1 MRTQPQALQ
10 PTPPSDPAAPARPDP
25 LGAWWV
31 LAIATLLMLGA
42 LGWRFVAD
50 PSLAAPTRDPAWYTW
65 RANVVMQDD
74 PGSIVREWGP
84 NGLFS
89 GGYRVTVP
97 LEGALLQR
105 VVGIDTYTFAK
116 FLMLGVPILTGLAL
130 GAGAVRSRGDPVAFL
145 TMLLATVALF
155 LTTPYVGYLDNITV
169 LFLLA
174 LMLPFLQAAK
184 TSWGARTALFLI
196 GIAAAFTHP
205 TTCVLFGVTLL
216 AVFGFH
222 LVTSR
227 FRLGSAL
234 RSDGPTLL
242 SVGSGMV
249 LGLAC
254 WVIGIWGPSA
264 SLKDAALPPPYTKA
278 FFVDRLLDW
287 IGSMQPLIV
296 VPFIAIAIGSTVWLA
311 RTRREPADGFDVTAA
326 WWLLPL
332 VGAASMILG
341 TADQVSGDP
350 NSPVVPYYRFMNATA
365 APIALVGLG
374 AFAVIRWARTH
385 PDRRSLV
392 RGFSVALGV
401 IVVAWF
407 VNGAALTQ
415 PQIDSWVFVIVSLA
429 AVVGLLGAAFG
440 SRDGIRRGIAIAA
453 ASVLVVGSLGFLLVD
468 GLQHRWVSVANQ
480 YPNQSVRGSLAAVD
494 VVAAAAGSR
503 PLILVVNDTDA
514 NDSTGSNTAYGW
526 AKTYTN
532 VFRTGLPG
540 TSAKYQAT
548 YLGSLQNFLAG
559 EVTTS
564 SEGSVGYDRAAQS
577 HFGEVQKRL
586 RDYPQPPAVFVVR
599 EYYGGLCNG
608 EATCTP
614 ELEQQRLDA
623 AMASGVA
630 IGPDVAVV
638 QGPGLWTPPP
648 AVVAQA
654 NQVAS
659 ETIAAL
665 ENHPGPLANPAHTLL
680 VIAILAFLLVVPGAL
695 AAPWFGLRTT
705 VDRFALIPGTSVV
718 LLLLSGIFTLAV
730 WRGPLST
737 VKGWAVVGV
746 AVGAGLAFRVADRWL
761 SRPLESFGGF
771 FDRMF
776 AVFAVPSF
784 AVLMAVQ
791 FMAQA
796 GQGIVQG
803 AIGKSIGFGGQKG
816 FDVQDVPS
824 ADYLLKVVLWLY
836 VPYTLLSPFIG
847 VFIDRFPRRRVI
859 WWTGLLTAGVVGVVA
874 LVALAPLGDRSS
886 EGMVFDTVA
895 LILGLIAAQACVR
908 VALAVKSAAMPDVL
922 SGKDLLQGNALSQA
936 GGALFQVVGIA
947 IAVVGTS
954 ILASWVVVLGGAAV
968 LVAAAFASRR
978 MQHVEM
984 TTHVTSFGY
993 EARRVLRSVWAGLKE
1008 VAARPAA
1015 ALGLTSFQMLRYQF
1029 WGFGLF
1035 VFALYAKNLV
1045 QGGVNKA
1052 DSLAL
1057 VLSGIGGL
1065 AGGALGLV
1073 LAQKL
1078 KDRVP
1083 PIRLL
1088 LASMFL
1094 LGAGTVVFGAS
1105 VSKAGFAAMLFT
1117 GFFSFFLGKIA
1128 SDTITQ
1134 QAMPDDFRGRA
1145 FALYDIAYNLGFIVP
1160 AIILSFVWIE
1170 DDPARTRA
1178 ILVVS
1183 GLLFLGL
1190 TTLIAL
1196 WARRIRGDFA
1206 PQDDLPETQAGP
1218 IPAAD

>member
-1 MRTQPQALQ
+1 VRTRPQALQ
-10 PTPPSDPAAPARPDP
+10 PTPPTDPAAPARPDP
-25 LGAWWV
+25 LGSWWV

-65 RANVVMQDD
+65 RANVIMQDQ

-105 VVGIDTYTFAK
+105 VVGIDTYSFAK

-174 LMLPFLQAAK
+174 LMLPFLQAARE
-184 TSWGARTALFLI
+184 SWGARTALFLI
-196 GIAAAFTHP
+196 GVAAAFTHP

-234 RSDGPTLL
+234 RSDAPTLL

-249 LGLAC
+249 AGLGC
-254 WVIGIWGPSA
+254 WIIGIWGPSA

-287 IGSMQPLIV
+287 IGSMQPVIV
-296 VPFIAIAIGSTVWLA
+296 VPFIVLAIGSTIWLA
-311 RTRREPADGFDVTAA
+311 RTRREPAHAFDVTAA

-332 VGAASMILG
+332 AGVATIVLG

-365 APIALVGLG
+365 APMALVGLG
-374 AFAVIRWARTH
+374 AFALIRWARTH
-385 PDRRSLV
+385 PDRRSLL
-392 RGFSVALGV
+392 RGFGVALAVVVVGWLLNGV
-401 IVVAWF
+401 ALTNPQIPTWVFAVLGLAALIGLA
-407 VNGAALTQ
+407 GAATGSG
-415 PQIDSWVFVIVSLA
+415 DGVRR
-429 AVVGLLGAAFG
+429 AVALV
-440 SRDGIRRGIAIAA
+440 A
-453 ASVLVVGSLGFLLVD
+453 ASVLVIGSLGFLLVD
-468 GLQHRWVSVANQ
+468 GLQHRWVSAANQ

-494 VVAAAAGSR
+494 VVATAAGQR

-514 NDSTGSNTAYGW
+514 DDDTGSNTAYGW
-526 AKTYTN
+526 AKTFTN

-548 YLGSLQNFLAG
+548 YLGSLDNFLAG

-564 SEGSVGYDRAAQS
+564 SSGSRGYDRAAEA

-586 RDYPQPPAVFVVR
+586 ADYPEDPAVFVVR

-608 EATCTP
+608 EPACTP
-614 ELEQQRLDA
+614 EQERQRLDA
-623 AMASGVA
+623 AMAKGVA
-630 IGPDVAVV
+630 IGPDVSVIE
-638 QGPGLWTPPP
+638 GPGLWTPP
-648 AVVAQA
+648 ADVVHQA
-654 NQVAS
+654 NAVAND
-659 ETIAAL
+659 TISAL
-665 ENHPGPLANPAHTLL
+665 EHHPGAFSDPLHTLL
-680 VIAILAFLLVVPGAL
+680 VIAILAVLLVVPGAL

-718 LLLLSGIFTLAV
+718 LLLLSGIATLAV
-730 WRGPLST
+730 WRGPLTT
-737 VKGWAVVGV
+737 VKGWAVVLV
-746 AVGAGLAFRVADRWL
+746 AIGVGAAFRVADRWL
-761 SRPLESFGGF
+761 QRPLESFGGF

-776 AVFAVPSF
+776 AVFGEPAF
-784 AVLMAVQ
+784 AVLMTVQ
-791 FMAQA
+791 FLAQA
-796 GQGIVQG
+796 GQGVVQG

-816 FDVQDVPS
+816 FDVSDVPS

-847 VFIDRFPRRRVI
+847 VLIDRFARKRVI
-859 WWTGLLTAGVVGVVA
+859 WWAGLLTAGVVAAVA
-874 LVALAPLGDRSS
+874 VGALAPLGGGSS
-886 EGMVFDTVA
+886 EGKALDTA
-895 LILGLIAAQACVR
+895 LLILGLLAAQACVR

-954 ILASWVVVLGGAAV
+954 ILASWVVVLGGAGI
-968 LVAAAFASRR
+968 LVAAAIASRR
-978 MQHVEM
+978 MQHVEA
-984 TTHVTSFGY
+984 TVHATSFGY
-993 EARRVLRSVWAGLKE
+993 EARRVLHSVWAGLKE

-1035 VFALYAKNLV
+1035 VFALTAKDLV
-1045 QGGVNKA
+1045 QGGLAQA
-1052 DSLAL
+1052 DTLAL
-1057 VLSGIGGL
+1057 VLSGVGGL
-1065 AGGALGLV
+1065 FGGALGLI

-1088 LASMFL
+1088 LASMVV
-1094 LGAGTVVFGAS
+1094 LGVGTVVFGAS
-1105 VSKAGFAAMLFT
+1105 VSVAGFAAMLFT
-1117 GFFSFFLGKIA
+1117 GFFAFFLGKIA

-1134 QAMPDDFRGRA
+1134 QAMPDGFRGRA

-1170 DDPARTRA
+1170 NDPTRTRA
-1178 ILVVS
+1178 ILIVS
-1183 GLLFLGL
+1183 GLLFLAL
-1190 TTLIAL
+1190 TALVAL
-1196 WARRIRGDFA
+1196 WAGRIRRDFA
-1206 PQDDLPETQAGP
+1206 PQDDLPAAEAE
-1218 IPAAD
+1218 PATD